1 MGASK
6 RSNYS
11 ANNRGNAG
19 AEAAR
24 NLGVVLGLGG
34 LSFFL
39 GFFVLSRMVPDKH
52 DTSGL
57 AAASAATTHDA
68 PIAPPQTSSAP
79 SVPAHNEAATSD
91 SSSTV
96 RPADKGPV
104 LEQASEPATQPSG
117 SVEHAAKPTMP
128 DGANSVE
135 TGDSSGA
142 ASIAGSSAANTT
154 SAGGAPSETNS
165 AVPKTPHMRRH
176 VGSAPLDAASPS
188 GDKTDT
194 GSISQEDQ
202 KPSRID
208 REASGDTPAR
218 SERHASAG
226 STGSRSDRADST
238 GDESSPPPKT
248 VKRVRYSVRGSA
260 YSRREAAERESRR
273 ITDLGLDATVVPITS
288 EDGTTVYRVQ
298 QGVYRNRSNAEKA
311 KSKLSDAGVE
321 AEIVKTQA
329 DTR

>member
-24 NLGVVLGLGG
+24 NLGMVLGLGG

-57 AAASAATTHDA
+57 AASAATTHDA
-68 PIAPPQTSSAP
+68 PITPPQTASASP
-79 SVPAHNEAATSD
+79 IPAHRETTTPEVA
-91 SSSTV
+91 STP

-117 SVEHAAKPTMP
+117 SVEHAAKPATS
-128 DGANSVE
+128 DG
-135 TGDSSGA
+135 TGSAEIGDASGA
-142 ASIAGSSAANTT
+142 GSTAGSSAANAT
-154 SAGGAPSETNS
+154 SAGSAASETDS
-165 AVPKTPHMRRH
+165 VVPKTPHTRRR
-176 VGSAPLDAASPS
+176 VGSTPLDSASPS

-194 GSISQEDQ
+194 GTISQEDQ

-208 REASGDTPAR
+208 RETSGDTPAR

-226 STGSRSDRADST
+226 SAASRADRADST
-238 GDESSPPPKT
+238 GDESSPTPKT

-260 YSRREAAERESRR
+260 YSRREAAEREARR
-273 ITDLGLDATVVPITS
+273 ITDLGLDAAVVPITT

-311 KSKLSDAGVE
+311 KSKLSEAGVE
-321 AEIVKTQA
+321 AEIVKTSGQ
-329 DTR
+329 